1 MFSIITPLIEEL
13 LRRTKMFWISNVNFL
28 YFRMFDHTLEV
39 PMLKIASL
47 GRFKQF
53 IKMFKLGGQATDKLV

>member
-1 MFSIITPLIEEL
+1 
-13 LRRTKMFWISNVNFL
+13 
-28 YFRMFDHTLEV
+28 MFDHTLEV